1 MASLTTNY
9 RVGTVRGVLPLPVI
23 KNSYGL
29 SVAFVVGD
37 FDHKCQRLSAAHMQ
51 ALNKRKDI
59 FWVCQPCME
68 LHCPDPEAG
77 LLKLTTNTTTLP
89 DLPDLTNAT
98 MLVSLEEKIG
108 QLLEAQKTLQASFNN
123 IQIDII
129 ENIPKTLSQDIDSKI
144 DNLQTKISSQII
156 ESTNEVP
163 AKIEASKTLANI
175 INSNQSSSNAPLSVA
190 YLKKAM
196 SELSDEDKDKEIRSR
211 GLVIYRAKEQIKE
224 GTESES
230 NTDEDEQLVKGL
242 LSHLHVDIDEIE
254 KVFRLG
260 KFDAAKTAENKF
272 RPIKVRLRSSS
283 ARDLVLK
290 SLSKLKDAPTY
301 LNTLSIRQDLNAQQR
316 VELNEKVKEAYE
328 KSKEETDV
336 VYRVRGGPGNY
347 RLIKQTKK
355 NSNPQQ

>member
-1 MASLTTNY
+1 MNHLLTRFSAKNQTSSP
-9 RVGTVRGVLPLPVI
+9 TVMSNRKKNGADDGVPDDELQGWNCKGCPSTSSNKELLWIVCCI
-23 KNSYGL
+23 CG
-29 SVAFVVGD
+29 GD

-156 ESTNEVP
+156 ESTNKVP

-190 YLKKAM
+190 SLKK
-196 SELSDEDKDKEIRSR
+196 
-211 GLVIYRAKEQIKE
+211 
-224 GTESES
+224 
-230 NTDEDEQLVKGL
+230 
-242 LSHLHVDIDEIE
+242 SH
-254 KVFRLG
+254 
-260 KFDAAKTAENKF
+260 
-272 RPIKVRLRSSS
+272 VR
-283 ARDLVLK
+283 
-290 SLSKLKDAPTY
+290 T
-301 LNTLSIRQDLNAQQR
+301 I
-316 VELNEKVKEAYE
+316 
-328 KSKEETDV
+328 
-336 VYRVRGGPGNY
+336 
-347 RLIKQTKK
+347 
-355 NSNPQQ
+355 